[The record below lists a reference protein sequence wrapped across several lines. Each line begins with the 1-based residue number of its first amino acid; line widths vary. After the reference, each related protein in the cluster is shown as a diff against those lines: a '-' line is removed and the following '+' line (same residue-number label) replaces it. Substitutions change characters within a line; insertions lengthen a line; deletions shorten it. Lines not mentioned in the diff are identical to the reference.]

1 MKLLCLSA
9 FHLAVST
16 TSRKMSKYRIRKLYR
31 EKYMQKYLTYTS
43 MEEDPS
49 SKVVIPSPSGDT
61 DILVLAVALLDS
73 YRVYLDYGKGKL
85 RRGFWLNSIS
95 MDDQL
100 KRALIGFHAFT
111 GNDYVSSFLKKGK
124 QMPYCLLVM
133 QRKSQKVVGWLMVKH
148 NWVDDIFPLEI
159 EEILCDQAYNADD
172 DFDEEDEQSS
182 SDDDN

>member
-1 MKLLCLSA
+1 
-9 FHLAVST
+9 
-16 TSRKMSKYRIRKLYR
+16 
-31 EKYMQKYLTYTS
+31 

-124 QMPYCLLVM
+124 QMPPCSLSLVLHIK
-133 QRKSQKVVGWLMVKH
+133 RANYVAKIWRSSLTSWLDAEEITESGWL
-148 NWVDDIFPLEI
+148 
-159 EEILCDQAYNADD
+159 ADELTKNLLRVMPERY
-172 DFDEEDEQSS
+172 FF
-182 SDDDN
+182 